1 MKKILIVIF
10 GIFFFASLA
19 FGDEV
24 DRDLSK
30 IANEQ
35 IRTHTRAM
43 VNAGIHRDEALKMT
57 RMMIQ
62 RNYQNQNTI
71 RAQQILIATVKESL
85 PVKPVMNKA
94 FEGIA
99 KNAPEDLVVQAMEKT
114 RYRYSIA
121 YKHARQITKNTNRMH
136 NIAKA
141 IAEGFTAGIHNT
153 DTVQVMNK
161 LKSRTQQRTKA
172 NTEELAE
179 ESFLL
184 LRDMARPAKDVV
196 CHAHN
201 QQYSAQE
208 MKQLRHLFMSQS
220 MSTNPVK
227 LANQYSYAI
236 SRGVRAEN
244 LSSNQ
249 AGKHTQTEKTDDQKG
264 AGDSGAGSGG
274 SDGSGGSSGGSDGSG
289 GGSGGSDGSGGGSD

>member
-141 IAEGFTAGIHNT
+141 IAEGFTARI
-153 DTVQVMNK
+153 
-161 LKSRTQQRTKA
+161 
-172 NTEELAE
+172 
-179 ESFLL
+179 
-184 LRDMARPAKDVV
+184 
-196 CHAHN
+196 
-201 QQYSAQE
+201 
-208 MKQLRHLFMSQS
+208 LF
-220 MSTNPVK
+220 
-227 LANQYSYAI
+227 
-236 SRGVRAEN
+236 R
-244 LSSNQ
+244 
-249 AGKHTQTEKTDDQKG
+249 
-264 AGDSGAGSGG
+264 
-274 SDGSGGSSGGSDGSG
+274 
-289 GGSGGSDGSGGGSD
+289 

>member
-1 MKKILIVIF
+1 
-10 GIFFFASLA
+10 
-19 FGDEV
+19 
-24 DRDLSK
+24 
-30 IANEQ
+30 
-35 IRTHTRAM
+35 M
-43 VNAGIHRDEALKMT
+43 VNAGISRDEAVKVT

-62 RNYQNQNTI
+62 NNYQNQNTI
-71 RAQQILIATVKESL
+71 RAQQVLIATVKESL

-99 KNAPEDLVVQAMEKT
+99 KNVPENLVVQAMEKT

-121 YKHARQITKNTNRMH
+121 YNHARQIAQNPDRIDG
-136 NIAKA
+136 IAKA

-153 DTVQVMNK
+153 DAVQVMNR
-161 LKSRTQQRTKA
+161 LQSRTQQRTKT

-179 ESFLL
+179 ESFLS
-184 LRDMARPAKDVV
+184 LRDMARLGVSSKIAKDVV

-201 QQYSAQE
+201 QQYSTQE
-208 MKQLRHLFMSQS
+208 MKQLRHSFMSHS

-236 SRGVRAEN
+236 SHGVRAEN

-249 AGKHTQTEKTDDQKG
+249 MGKHTRTGKTGDQRG

-274 SDGSGGSSGGSDGSG
+274 SGSSG
-289 GGSGGSDGSGGGSD
+289 GGSGGSSGSGGDSGSGSGDRGDS